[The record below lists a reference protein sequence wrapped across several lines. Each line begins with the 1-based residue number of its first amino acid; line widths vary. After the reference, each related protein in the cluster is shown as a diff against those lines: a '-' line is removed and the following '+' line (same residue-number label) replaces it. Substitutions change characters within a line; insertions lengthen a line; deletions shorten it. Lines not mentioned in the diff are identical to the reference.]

1 MPDIG
6 RWGVV
11 DPLAETS
18 RRWSPYAYAYNNPIR
33 FIDPDGRE
41 NLDIHILGSLAKDA
55 FDQLQA
61 SSQLSMTMD
70 SNGKLTTTNL
80 RTSDYNKLSST
91 DQVLYNGIK
100 NTNID
105 SRIYAENDNI
115 TPTGGII
122 AGGAFGGA
130 TYDNSSGKVVSN
142 QYTNPAVLGEA
153 ENFTSTPKGTGI
165 THEVVENVFIASKSL
180 ETKSSLP
187 IHTRFNSSSIYQEA
201 HDTTTAMMPQDK
213 IVILTRPN
221 NELQGTKVRWFHE
234 GYTGK
239 LLNGKL
245 ITKPLF
251 KVYYD
256 NPKLKKM
263 KNYLY
268 LLIILIFFTNCSS
281 QQKTISSKPFIINR
295 KIVGIYETKRVYVL
309 IADNEDIIE
318 VFKDPIGTRTLCK
331 TIVLNK
337 KYRFKVE
344 PVSDLI
350 QGGIESPRKYL
361 YNDSI
366 FVDYNNYYVIRNFQ
380 EYCYDKKSVPP
391 LKGNLDF

>member
-1 MPDIG
+1 
-6 RWGVV
+6 
-11 DPLAETS
+11 
-18 RRWSPYAYAYNNPIR
+18 
-33 FIDPDGRE
+33 
-41 NLDIHILGSLAKDA
+41 
-55 FDQLQA
+55 
-61 SSQLSMTMD
+61 
-70 SNGKLTTTNL
+70 
-80 RTSDYNKLSST
+80 
-91 DQVLYNGIK
+91 
-100 NTNID
+100 
-105 SRIYAENDNI
+105 
-115 TPTGGII
+115 
-122 AGGAFGGA
+122 
-130 TYDNSSGKVVSN
+130 
-142 QYTNPAVLGEA
+142 
-153 ENFTSTPKGTGI
+153 
-165 THEVVENVFIASKSL
+165 
-180 ETKSSLP
+180 
-187 IHTRFNSSSIYQEA
+187 
-201 HDTTTAMMPQDK
+201 
-213 IVILTRPN
+213 
-221 NELQGTKVRWFHE
+221 
-234 GYTGK
+234 
-239 LLNGKL
+239 
-245 ITKPLF
+245 
-251 KVYYD
+251 
-256 NPKLKKM
+256 M

-309 IADNEDIIE
+309 IADNDDIIE